1 MGSEM
6 CIRDR
11 AQTDRG
17 TMRVD
22 LENGLTL
29 FPLHLKSNRV
39 GQCSDLARAG
49 SALRAAGIDVPA
61 EVQAAFDNGFA
72 KATKTRLSNAAKR
85 ERVMAA
91 TIVVAEDAVADGR
104 TVVIAGDLNTAFETG
119 KSGADLSSDCK
130 LSDFSCAK
138 APFPEAA
145 RSGSDG
151 FDDTLGMLEAGLV
164 GDTKWTVLSKGLPRT
179 YDDPAFANA
188 AIDHIVVPVA
198 DSDRFSTAIRA
209 SETYGSDHYP
219 IATTAQID

>member
-1 MGSEM
+1 M
-6 CIRDR
+6 
-11 AQTDRG
+11 
-17 TMRVD
+17 
-22 LENGLTL
+22 
-29 FPLHLKSNRV
+29 
-39 GQCSDLARAG
+39 
-49 SALRAAGIDVPA
+49 
-61 EVQAAFDNGFA
+61 
-72 KATKTRLSNAAKR
+72 
-85 ERVMAA
+85 
-91 TIVVAEDAVADGR
+91 
-104 TVVIAGDLNTAFETG
+104 
-119 KSGADLSSDCK
+119 SSDCK